1 LDRALSISSLLR
13 IFPDA
18 VFGTVLMNVTLR
30 NLLKGATCKQIGTS
44 VKDLLISSMVRD
56 QACPLSYLISNELFN
71 IFLG

>member
-30 NLLKGATCKQIGTS
+30 NLLKGATCKQKRTS